1 DERKAMLEDIL
12 KGYHNIE
19 VVTYQG
25 LVVEFARKQRVG
37 VMIRGVRALADFGY
51 EFELAMTNKQ
61 INPDLE
67 VLFMPTSPEYFMLR
81 SSGIKEM
88 ASFGADVS
96 KLVPAVVAEQLKKRI
111 KVIGNE

>member
-1 DERKAMLEDIL
+1 
-12 KGYHNIE
+12 
-19 VVTYQG
+19 
-25 LVVEFARKQRVG
+25 
-37 VMIRGVRALADFGY
+37 
-51 EFELAMTNKQ
+51 
-61 INPDLE
+61 
-67 VLFMPTSPEYFMLR
+67 MPTSPEYFMLR